1 MAKNKKNIIPKI
13 KVIIGV
19 VLAVATDFAS
29 AQEWWMIAIN
39 FIMGATGVMLI
50 LDVGDQA
57 IKYRKACDH
66 LANDINDLQ
75 KELYKKKKEN
85 DSEKTS

>member
-1 MAKNKKNIIPKI
+1 MTKNKKNITPKI

-19 VLAVATDFAS
+19 VLAVTTDFAS

-39 FIMGATGVMLI
+39 FIIGVIGVMLI
-50 LDVGDQA
+50 LDVADQA
-57 IKYRKACDH
+57 IKYKKACDH

-75 KELYKKKKEN
+75 KKLYKKKKEN